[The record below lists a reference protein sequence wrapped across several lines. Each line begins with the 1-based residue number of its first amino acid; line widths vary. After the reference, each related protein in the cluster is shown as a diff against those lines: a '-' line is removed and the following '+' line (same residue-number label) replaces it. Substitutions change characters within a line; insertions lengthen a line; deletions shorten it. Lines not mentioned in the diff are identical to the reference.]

1 LDNRGQLWVAAGDD
15 GVHCYAPD
23 GSLIGR
29 IRVPQI
35 VANIRF
41 GGPKNN
47 RLFIAA
53 NTTLC
58 SLVMSTTGAG
68 PTSRTG

>member
-1 LDNRGQLWVAAGDD
+1 L
-15 GVHCYAPD
+15 
-23 GSLIGR
+23 LIGR
-29 IRVPQI
+29 IRVRQV

-53 NTTLC
+53 NTTLY

-68 PTSRTG
+68 PTSRTAGTTPAVD